1 MRSLPLLLAVAL
13 VAAGGRPAGAV
24 FCKSKGG
31 ALFMREKCKRKE
43 TAVDLAA
50 SGAAP
55 IGDSGATG
63 KSQPRL
69 RLLDSKGVQL
79 PGTLDLFGKFVY
91 RDGSHVFSLRVGPAG
106 FQGNEIYYEGA
117 NCTGARFILSADFY
131 LYGPAHVE
139 GTTAYY
145 AGDPIAMQTIMSS
158 AVVSSESD
166 CTGLL
171 TTYLAASGL
180 CCTTFMSPFAN
191 PAGPATAVDLGAYT
205 PPFTVEVEE

>member
-1 MRSLPLLLAVAL
+1 MRVLALLAAAL
-13 VAAGGRPAGAV
+13 VVVGGRPAEAV

-43 TAVDLAA
+43 TPVDLAV

-55 IGDSGATG
+55 TGDSGATG

-69 RLLDSKGVQL
+69 RVLDSKGVQL
-79 PGTLDLFGKFVY
+79 PGTLDLSGRFAY
-91 RDGSHVFSLRVGPAG
+91 RDGTHVFSLRIGPAG
-106 FQGNEIYYEGA
+106 FEGVEIYYEGA
-117 NCTGARFILSADFY
+117 SCTGARFILSADSY
-131 LYGPAHVE
+131 LYGPTHVE

-145 AGDPIAMQTIMSS
+145 AGDPIAMRTIMSS
-158 AVVSSESD
+158 AVVGSESD

-171 TTYLAASGL
+171 GTYLAASGL
-180 CCTTFMSPFAN
+180 CCTTFMSPNAIL
-191 PAGPATAVDLGAYT
+191 AGSAIAVDLSGYV